1 MHKQEASELFLV
13 LGNQDRVKIM
23 KFLYNNDIIYTMRVG
38 HYEKFDRMFPI
49 FINMSSEVYAKLLT
63 KEYTID
69 RQLTIHDSE
78 DNVVPIVKPTL
89 EVKNHKTKTKQ
100 KKY

>member
-1 MHKQEASELFLV
+1 MFLICILFSIEKDETI
-13 LGNQDRVKIM
+13 NPN
-23 KFLYNNDIIYTMRVG
+23 NNDIIYT
-38 HYEKFDRMFPI
+38 I
-49 FINMSSEVYAKLLT
+49 SSEVYAKLLI

-78 DNVVPIVKPTL
+78 DNVVPIVKPAL
-89 EVKNHKTKTKQ
+89 EVKNHKIRTKQ

>member
-1 MHKQEASELFLV
+1 MENICIYEVEYWKKKNETINL
-13 LGNQDRVKIM
+13 N
-23 KFLYNNDIIYTMRVG
+23 NNDIIYTMRIG

-89 EVKNHKTKTKQ
+89 EVKNHKTRTKQ

>member
-1 MHKQEASELFLV
+1 MENICIYEVEYWKKKNETINL
-13 LGNQDRVKIM
+13 N
-23 KFLYNNDIIYTMRVG
+23 NNDIIYTMRIG
-38 HYEKFDRMFPI
+38 HYEKFNRMLPI
-49 FINMSSEVYAKLLT
+49 LINMSSEVYDKLLT

-89 EVKNHKTKTKQ
+89 EVKNHKTRTKQ

>member
-1 MHKQEASELFLV
+1 MENICIYEVEYWKKKNETINL
-13 LGNQDRVKIM
+13 N
-23 KFLYNNDIIYTMRVG
+23 NNDIIYTMRIG

-49 FINMSSEVYAKLLT
+49 LINMSSEVYAKLLT

-89 EVKNHKTKTKQ
+89 EVKNHKTRIKQ

>member
-1 MHKQEASELFLV
+1 MENIYIYKVEYWKKKDETINL
-13 LGNQDRVKIM
+13 N
-23 KFLYNNDIIYTMRVG
+23 NNDIIYTMRVG

>member
-1 MHKQEASELFLV
+1 MENICIYEVEYWKKKNETINL
-13 LGNQDRVKIM
+13 N
-23 KFLYNNDIIYTMRVG
+23 NNDIIYTMRIG

-49 FINMSSEVYAKLLT
+49 LINMSSEVYAKLLT

-89 EVKNHKTKTKQ
+89 EVKNHKTRTKQ